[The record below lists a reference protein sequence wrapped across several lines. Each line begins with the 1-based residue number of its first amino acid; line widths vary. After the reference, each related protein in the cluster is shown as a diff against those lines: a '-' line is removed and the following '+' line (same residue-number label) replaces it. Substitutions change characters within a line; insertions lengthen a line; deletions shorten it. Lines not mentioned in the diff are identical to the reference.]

1 MITAASN
8 SRIKR
13 LTQLNQKAKMRKTE
27 DVFVVEGLKMFLEAP
42 ADRVREIYVSE
53 SFLERCTCRE
63 RLEEVGYEVVADS
76 LFQKISDTCTPQGI
90 LCVVKQFHY
99 NMKELLQK
107 ERPLLLVLENIQ
119 DPGNLGTMLRTAEGA
134 GVDGV
139 IMSRDTVDIYNPK
152 VIRST
157 MGSIYRMPFLYTD
170 DLPDAV
176 EALRR
181 AGVNVCAAHLK
192 GKQMYTQVDYCR
204 GSAFLIGN
212 EGNGLREETA
222 QRADTYIKIPME
234 GSVESLNA
242 AVAGAILMYEASRQ
256 RRICEKGRENG

>member
-13 LTQLNQKAKMRKTE
+13 LIQLNQKAKARRTE
-27 DVFVVEGLKMFLEAP
+27 DVFVVEGQKMFLEAP
-42 ADRVREIYVSE
+42 ADRIKEVYVSE
-53 SFLERCTCRE
+53 SFPERCTCRE
-63 RLEEVGYEVVADS
+63 KLEKTGYEVVADS
-76 LFQKISDTCTPQGI
+76 LFGKISDTCTPQGI
-90 LCVVKQFHY
+90 LCVVEQFHY

-107 ERPLLLVLENIQ
+107 ENPLLLVLENIQ
-119 DPGNLGTMLRTAEGA
+119 DPGNLGTLLRTAEGA

-157 MGSIYRMPFLYTD
+157 MGSIYRMPFLYTEH
-170 DLPDAV
+170 LTDAIG
-176 EALRR
+176 ELKR

-192 GKQMYTQVDYCR
+192 GTRMYTQADYRC

-222 QRADTYIKIPME
+222 QTADTYIKIPME

-256 RRICEKGRENG
+256 RRMKDERRESE